1 MLAATSGAW
10 RLAARKRVMHNP
22 VEGNMPVSELTLPQ
36 DRDEAAP
43 AEDLLALAYHDESD
57 QAHVMN
63 DRQRTCRAAASQ
75 GVVQG
80 IPGDTSCHARGREIA
95 PRAALRTAQNS
106 SKSMTR

>member
-1 MLAATSGAW
+1 
-10 RLAARKRVMHNP
+10 MHNP

-80 IPGDTSCHARGREIA
+80 RQEQGGRE
-95 PRAALRTAQNS
+95 RQVGRECG
-106 SKSMTR
+106 